1 MEQVTQPWSATI
13 LVIVILLAAV
23 PIYALVRIWLGRP
36 RLTDEERTEAVASPL
51 TLLQRN
57 AWLGVAVGAATL
69 GTIAALIHTYG
80 VAEYWNNDSFR
91 LAIVGLFIGS
101 LVVCAALLSAS
112 TTARKKASGFD
123 ERDRQVL
130 AQAGNYQ
137 IGFVLVSLA
146 IWLITLGERFHDE
159 GAVPMVYLYLMFGS
173 IVMISF
179 IGQAAGILFG
189 YWLGERFGQG

>member
-1 MEQVTQPWSATI
+1 MEQNAELWSATV
-13 LVIVILLAAV
+13 LAIVILLAIV
-23 PIYALVRIWLGRP
+23 PVYALFRIWRGRP
-36 RLTDEERTEAVASPL
+36 RLGDEERSEAAASPL

-57 AWLGVAVGAATL
+57 AWLGVAVGVAAL
-69 GTIAALIHTYG
+69 GTIVVLINIYG

-91 LAIVGLFIGS
+91 LVIVGLFI
-101 LVVCAALLSAS
+101 AALFVSALLLLAS
-112 TTARKKASGFD
+112 TTARKDSRRFD

-130 AQAGNYQ
+130 AQAGTYQ

-146 IWLITLGERFHDE
+146 IWLVALGQLFHAE

-179 IGQAAGILFG
+179 IGQAAGILLG
-189 YWLGERFGQG
+189 YWLGERFGQA

>member
-1 MEQVTQPWSATI
+1 MEQSTQPWSAAI
-13 LVIVILLAAV
+13 LVIVVLLAAV
-23 PIYALVRIWLGRP
+23 PIYALFRIWRGRP
-36 RLTDEERTEAVASPL
+36 RLTEQERTEAAASPL
-51 TLLQRN
+51 TVLQRN
-57 AWLGVAVGAATL
+57 AWLGVAVGVAAL
-69 GTIAALIHTYG
+69 GTIAALINTYG

-91 LAIVGLFIGS
+91 LAIVGLFIGA

-112 TTARKKASGFD
+112 AAARKKMTHFD

-130 AQAGNYQ
+130 SQAGNYQ

-179 IGQAAGILFG
+179 IGQAAGILLG
-189 YWLGERFGQG
+189 YWLGERFGQD

>member
-1 MEQVTQPWSATI
+1 MEQFTQPWSATI
-13 LVIVILLAAV
+13 LMIVVLLAAV
-23 PIYALVRIWLGRP
+23 PIYALFRVWRGRP
-36 RLTDEERTEAVASPL
+36 RLTDPERTEAAASPL

-57 AWLGVAVGAATL
+57 AWLGVAVGVAAL
-69 GTIAALIHTYG
+69 GTIAALINTYG

-91 LAIVGLFIGS
+91 LAIVGLYIGA
-101 LVVCAALLSAS
+101 LVVCAVLLSAS
-112 TTARKKASGFD
+112 TAARKKTPRFD

-130 AQAGNYQ
+130 SQAGNYQ

-146 IWLITLGERFHDE
+146 IWLVTLGERFHAE

-179 IGQAAGILFG
+179 IGQAVGILIS

>member
-1 MEQVTQPWSATI
+1 MEQSTLPWSAMI
-13 LVIVILLAAV
+13 LVIVVLLAAV
-23 PIYALVRIWLGRP
+23 PLYALFRIWRGRP
-36 RLTDEERTEAVASPL
+36 RLTDQERTEAAALPL

-57 AWLGVAVGAATL
+57 AWLGVAVGVAAI
-69 GTIAALIHTYG
+69 GTIAALINTYG

-91 LAIVGLFIGS
+91 LVIMALFIS
-101 LVVCAALLSAS
+101 ALVVCAVLLTAS
-112 TTARKKASGFD
+112 TAARRKSSRFD

-130 AQAGNYQ
+130 SQAGNYQ

-146 IWLITLGERFHDE
+146 IWLVTLAERFHAE

-179 IGQAAGILFG
+179 IGQAAGILLG